1 MLAARLA
8 TLRPALRTLRR
19 PQSSKPKDPAVDPTT
34 TKTTKAK
41 DMVDPT
47 TTSAWWKDW
56 AGQNHQGFFNV
67 GAAFFLTVLAS
78 QNYSGRLERAALQ
91 ADLAAAQNEAAAL
104 RARAADDA
112 AIADA
117 AKRLWVK
124 PAALR
129 SEIERILD
137 PPLVLPGPSETS
149 PALV

>member
-1 MLAARLA
+1 MLAARL
-8 TLRPALRTLRR
+8 TVFRPALRTL
-19 PQSSKPKDPAVDPTT
+19 SSKPKEV
-34 TKTTKAK
+34 
-41 DMVDPT
+41 VDPT

-124 PAALR
+124 PDALR
-129 SEIERILD
+129 REIGRILD
-137 PPLVLPGPSETS
+137 PPRVLPGPSATS

>member
-1 MLAARLA
+1 MFAARLT

-19 PQSSKPKDPAVDPTT
+19 SQSSKPKDPTVDPTT
-34 TKTTKAK
+34 TT
-41 DMVDPT
+41 
-47 TTSAWWKDW
+47 AWWKEW

-129 SEIERILD
+129 SEIGRILD
-137 PPLVLPGPSETS
+137 PPLVLPGPSATS

>member
-1 MLAARLA
+1 M
-8 TLRPALRTLRR
+8 
-19 PQSSKPKDPAVDPTT
+19 
-34 TKTTKAK
+34 
-41 DMVDPT
+41 
-47 TTSAWWKDW
+47 
-56 AGQNHQGFFNV
+56 
-67 GAAFFLTVLAS
+67 LAS

-91 ADLAAAQNEAAAL
+91 ADLAAAQHEAAAL

-129 SEIERILD
+129 SERERILD

>member
-1 MLAARLA
+1 
-8 TLRPALRTLRR
+8 
-19 PQSSKPKDPAVDPTT
+19 
-34 TKTTKAK
+34 
-41 DMVDPT
+41 MVDPT

-104 RARAADDA
+104 RARATDDA
-112 AIADA
+112 AITDA

-129 SEIERILD
+129 SEIGRILD

>member
-1 MLAARLA
+1 MLAARLT
-8 TLRPALRTLRR
+8 TLRPALRTL
-19 PQSSKPKDPAVDPTT
+19 SSKPKEV
-34 TKTTKAK
+34 
-41 DMVDPT
+41 VDPT

-129 SEIERILD
+129 SEIGRILD
-137 PPLVLPGPSETS
+137 PPLVLPGPSATS

>member
-1 MLAARLA
+1 MLATRL
-8 TLRPALRTLRR
+8 TVLRPALRALRR
-19 PQSSKPKDPAVDPTT
+19 PQT
-34 TKTTKAK
+34 TKASDQTTKAK

-104 RARAADDA
+104 RARATDDA
-112 AIADA
+112 AITDA

-129 SEIERILD
+129 SEIGRILD
-137 PPLVLPGPSETS
+137 PPLVLPGPSATS

>member
-1 MLAARLA
+1 MLAARL
-8 TLRPALRTLRR
+8 TVLRPALRTLLR
-19 PQSSKPKDPAVDPTT
+19 P
-34 TKTTKAK
+34 KTTKAK

-47 TTSAWWKDW
+47 TTSAWWKEW

-117 AKRLWVK
+117 AKRLWGETGR
-124 PAALR
+124 AAKR
-129 SEIERILD
+129 NRAD
-137 PPLVLPGPSETS
+137 TGPSPSFAGPERDVAGAGLRDPS
-149 PALV
+149 

>member
-1 MLAARLA
+1 MLAVRLTA
-8 TLRPALRTLRR
+8 LRPALRALRR
-19 PQSSKPKDPAVDPTT
+19 PQT
-34 TKTTKAK
+34 TKAGEQTTKAK
-41 DMVDPT
+41 EMVDPT

-124 PAALR
+124 PDALR
-129 SEIERILD
+129 SEIGRILD
-137 PPLVLPGPSETS
+137 PPRVLPGPSETS

>member
-1 MLAARLA
+1 MLARTAAAR
-8 TLRPALRTLRR
+8 ALRMRR
-19 PQSSKPKDPAVDPTT
+19 PMSTKPDPTVDPTT
-34 TKTTKAK
+34 TTT
-41 DMVDPT
+41 
-47 TTSAWWKDW
+47 WWKDW

-124 PAALR
+124 PDALR
-129 SEIERILD
+129 SEIERILN
-137 PPLVLPGPSETS
+137 PPVVLPGPSETS

>member
-1 MLAARLA
+1 MLATRLT

-19 PQSSKPKDPAVDPTT
+19 AQSSKPKDPTVDPTT
-34 TKTTKAK
+34 TA
-41 DMVDPT
+41 
-47 TTSAWWKDW
+47 SWWKDW

-124 PAALR
+124 PDALR